1 MRVILQRV
9 REARVDVAGA
19 TVGQIGSG
27 LLILLGVTH
36 TDTQEDADYL
46 ADRIIH
52 LRIFPDD
59 QGRMNRSLV
68 DTGGALLVISQ
79 FTLYGNCKKGRR
91 PSFDEAAPAELA
103 RNLYEYFVQ
112 RLRASNLSVQTGV
125 FQAEMEI
132 YLVNQGPVTFFLDSK
147 RSSEPRPSAE

>member
-1 MRVILQRV
+1 
-9 REARVDVAGA
+9 
-19 TVGQIGSG
+19 
-27 LLILLGVTH
+27 VTH
-36 TDTQEDADYL
+36 TDTHKDADYL
-46 ADRIIH
+46 ADRIIQ

-59 QGRMNRSLV
+59 QGRMNRSLL
-68 DTGGALLVISQ
+68 DAGGALLVISQ

-132 YLVNQGPVTFFLDSK
+132 YLVNHGPVTFFLDSE
-147 RSSEPRPSAE
+147 RSSEL